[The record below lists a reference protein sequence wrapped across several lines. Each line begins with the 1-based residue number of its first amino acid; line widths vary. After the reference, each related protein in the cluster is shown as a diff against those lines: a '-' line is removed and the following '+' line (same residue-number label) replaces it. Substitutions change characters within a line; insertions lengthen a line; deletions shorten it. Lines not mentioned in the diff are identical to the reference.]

1 MDGLTKEAE
10 GIIEDTEAG
19 SMTRDVSL
27 IMAAQ
32 KVEHYEIASY
42 GGLKQLAK
50 TLGKTDLSDL
60 MDQTLQEEKMADE
73 MLTSIAENKINLEAA
88 SE

>member
-10 GIIEDTEAG
+10 GVIEDTQPG
-19 SMTRDVSL
+19 SMTRDVAL

-32 KVEHYEIASY
+32 KVEHYEIAAY

-50 TLGKTDLSDL
+50 TLGKTDLSNL
-60 MDQTLQEEKMADE
+60 MDQTLQEEKKADE
-73 MLTSIAENKINLEAA
+73 MLTSIAENQINLEAA